1 MRAPLFSRSDQ
12 LACFDA
18 MFAKSDDPWKFRSR
32 WYERRKRA
40 LTLACLP
47 FGRYVYGFQ
56 KNGHLK
62 NST

>member
-1 MRAPLFSRSDQ
+1 
-12 LACFDA
+12 
-18 MFAKSDDPWKFRSR
+18 MFAKSDDSWKFRSR

-47 FGRYVYGFQ
+47 FGRYVHGFQ
-56 KNGHLK
+56 KNDHLK